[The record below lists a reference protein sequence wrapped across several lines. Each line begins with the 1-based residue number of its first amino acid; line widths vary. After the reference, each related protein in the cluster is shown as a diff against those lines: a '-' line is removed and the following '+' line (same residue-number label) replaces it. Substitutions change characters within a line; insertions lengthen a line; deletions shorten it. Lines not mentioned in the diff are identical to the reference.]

1 MKQVIQAILAAT
13 MLATLCGA
21 ARAGDKVEAPVT
33 LETNAQGQVTRA
45 YGMIASARNSADSQ
59 QLIGCY
65 LSASG
70 SLLRAGCEARN
81 AAGVSTLCFSTHPN
95 IVAAAQ
101 AVGPDSYIDFN
112 RDASGNCTALY
123 VANNSVNPVK
133 QP

>member
-1 MKQVIQAILAAT
+1 MKLAIPAALAAT
-13 MLATLCGA
+13 MLAMPCTTA
-21 ARAGDKVEAPVT
+21 QAGDKIDVPVT

-45 YGMIASARNSADSQ
+45 YGMIASARNSADNQ

-65 LSASG
+65 ITVSG
-70 SLLRAGCEARN
+70 TQLRAGCEARN
-81 AAGVSTLCFSTHPN
+81 AAGVSTLCFSANPN

-112 RDASGNCTALY
+112 REANGNCSGLY